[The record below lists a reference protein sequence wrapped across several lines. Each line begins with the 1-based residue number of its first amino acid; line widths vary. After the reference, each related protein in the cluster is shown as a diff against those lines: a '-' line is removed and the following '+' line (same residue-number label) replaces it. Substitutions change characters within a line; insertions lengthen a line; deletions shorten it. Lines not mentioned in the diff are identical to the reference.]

1 MEFKIDIT
9 EVTWTVFGVVL
20 TSAVLNLALF
30 LLGAAAITGQTF
42 LGSMF
47 LIGLLQWL
55 LYSAVQAINLQ
66 FEIREAPSEESL
78 ENPED
83 GKNEQ

>member
-9 EVTWTVFGVVL
+9 EITWVVFGAVL
-20 TSAVLNLALF
+20 SSAVLNLALF
-30 LLGAAAITGQTF
+30 LLGVAAITGQTF
-42 LGSMF
+42 IGSM
-47 LIGLLQWL
+47 LVIGLLQWL
-55 LYSAVQAINLQ
+55 LYYAMQALDLQ
-66 FEIREAPSEESL
+66 FEIHEAPKDESP